1 MPDGEPNKAREPA
14 GTRRHDAASL
24 AGQSSPATESAGH
37 SVPLGHDDRHP
48 GPYTT
53 GPAARASRLASLAC
67 LWLAGIGLCMITL
80 IILYQVFMR
89 YVLSASPAWS
99 EQLALYVL
107 VWTVL
112 VAAAAGVR
120 EQFHIRIQAGQ
131 DALSPRRRKIALNA
145 AHLVTAMIGVF
156 LAIYGFQLVGALVE
170 NRLQA
175 CCQLAKRG
183 AELGKGGAKRL
194 GCAGQLVWCRVEM
207 RLQVIGAG

>member
-14 GTRRHDAASL
+14 GARRHDAASL

-120 EQFHIRIQAGQ
+120 EQFHIRIQAG
-131 DALSPRRRKIALNA
+131 
-145 AHLVTAMIGVF
+145 
-156 LAIYGFQLVGALVE
+156 LAE
-170 NRLQA
+170 ST
-175 CCQLAKRG
+175 
-183 AELGKGGAKRL
+183 
-194 GCAGQLVWCRVEM
+194 
-207 RLQVIGAG
+207 